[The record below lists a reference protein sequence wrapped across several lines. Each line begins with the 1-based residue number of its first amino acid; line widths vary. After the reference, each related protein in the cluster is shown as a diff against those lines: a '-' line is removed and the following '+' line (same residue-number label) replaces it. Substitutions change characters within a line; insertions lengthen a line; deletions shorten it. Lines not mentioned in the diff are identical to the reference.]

1 MERAAESLIE
11 ASAGTPSDRLPIRR
25 DGPPLRLG
33 VVVGSTRPGRRGA
46 AVAAWA
52 TQVAA
57 AHLQGVAVELRTL
70 DLARFGLPLLDE
82 PAPAASGE
90 YARRHT
96 RRWAEAVAACDGFL
110 FVTPEYNHSLPAAL
124 KNALDFLYAEWHDKA
139 AGVVG
144 YGVAGGVRAIE
155 HLRQVLGELRVA
167 DVRTAVTLSL
177 TADFTGDALTPR
189 AHQAEQ
195 VRRLADEVF
204 AWSRALQSLR
214 TR

>member
-1 MERAAESLIE
+1 MKPAHDHLIA
-11 ASAGTPSDRLPIRR
+11 ASAGTPSGPEPI
-25 DGPPLRLG
+25 DVDMPPLRLG
-33 VVVGSTRPGRRGA
+33 VVVGSTRPGRRAA

-57 AHLQGVAVELRTL
+57 GHLQGVAVELRTL
-70 DLARFGLPLLDE
+70 DLAEFGLPLLDE
-82 PAPAASGE
+82 PVPAAFGE
-90 YARRHT
+90 YARPHT

-124 KNALDFLYAEWHDKA
+124 KNALDFLHAEWHDKA
-139 AGVVG
+139 AGVIG

-177 TADFTGDALTPR
+177 SADFTGDALTPR
-189 AHQAEQ
+189 RHQPEQ
-195 VRRLADEVF
+195 VRHLADEVVT
-204 AWSRALQSLR
+204 WSRALRSLR
-214 TR
+214 A